1 MTIQQEKCK
10 DREVYEAPEAEV
22 LELTAEGVLNINS
35 PGYPNWDSEN
45 I

>member
-10 DREVYEAPEAEV
+10 DREVYEAPEAEI
-22 LELTAEGVLNINS
+22 LELTAEGVLNITS
-35 PGYPNWDSEN
+35 PSYPNWDQEN

>member
-1 MTIQQEKCK
+1 MTIQQEKSEGR
-10 DREVYEAPEAEV
+10 DHYEAPEAEI

-35 PGYPNWDSEN
+35 PNYPNWDQEN